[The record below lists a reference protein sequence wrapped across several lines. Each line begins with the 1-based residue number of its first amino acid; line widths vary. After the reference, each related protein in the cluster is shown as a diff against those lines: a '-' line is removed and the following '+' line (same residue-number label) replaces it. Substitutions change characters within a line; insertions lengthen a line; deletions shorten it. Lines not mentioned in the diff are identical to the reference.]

1 MGQVRSPFLSL
12 KVQEL
17 GLSELRLIDGEWTDE
32 TINDPLSEM
41 VNLLVEKRDRTLS
54 QQWGIWLV
62 KRNQERG
69 LKVWSVVFYAKSSCS
84 IRIILALNASGYW
97 KTARATRGGHC
108 LVKSDT

>member
-1 MGQVRSPFLSL
+1 MGQVRSPVLSL
-12 KVQEL
+12 EVQEL
-17 GLSELRLIDGEWTDE
+17 GLSEFRLIDGEWTDE

-69 LKVWSVVFYAKSSCS
+69 LKVWPVFYTKVVLFNPFN
-84 IRIILALNASGYW
+84 LALNASGYW
-97 KTARATRGGHC
+97 KTPRATRGGHR
-108 LVKSDT
+108 LVKSDP

>member
-1 MGQVRSPFLSL
+1 MGQVRSPLLSL

-17 GLSELRLIDGEWTDE
+17 GLSLLRLIDGEWTDE

-69 LKVWSVVFYAKSSCS
+69 LKVWSVFYTKFILFNPHNFSS
-84 IRIILALNASGYW
+84 
-97 KTARATRGGHC
+97 
-108 LVKSDT
+108 